1 MSLFGKKKK
10 KTYTRPEG
18 WERTIARS
26 SDDPDK
32 DYTGQSYDSYKK
44 EKEKDQYKNRKKSFF
59 EKIKKSLSK

>member
-18 WERTIARS
+18 WERTIKGSAYDS
-26 SDDPDK
+26 DK
-32 DYTGQSYDSYKK
+32 DYTGKSYDSYKK
-44 EKEKDQYKNRKKSFF
+44 EKEKDQYEKRKGSFF